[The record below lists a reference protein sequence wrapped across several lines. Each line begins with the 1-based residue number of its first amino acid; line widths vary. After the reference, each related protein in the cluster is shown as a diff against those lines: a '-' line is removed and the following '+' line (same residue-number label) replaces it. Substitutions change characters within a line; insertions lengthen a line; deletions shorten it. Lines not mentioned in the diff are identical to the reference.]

1 MENFDKYLLEWE
13 DKFNLYCE
21 LESRCITNMNSIDEI
36 KINLKK
42 YLGNQKK
49 DDLLF
54 YISIIENSYFYL
66 QNSLKIRQIKF
77 CKDLNL
83 IWQQIN
89 DKKIMDEVNK
99 INFMSL
105 LKDFKKLCDDIN
117 LAKRN
122 NTILTWVKDDKIES
136 IEQIIKDMEEIMNY
150 HLKLIQFFNSNVEL
164 EKVFY
169 CSK

>member
-1 MENFDKYLLEWE
+1 MDNFDKYLLEWE
-13 DKFNLYCE
+13 EKFNLYCE
-21 LESRCITNMNSIDEI
+21 LELKCITNIALINEL
-36 KINLKK
+36 KVNLKK

-54 YISIIENSYFYL
+54 YNSIIENSYFYL

-77 CKDLNL
+77 CKDLNW
-83 IWQQIN
+83 IWQQVN
-89 DKKIMDEVNK
+89 DKKSMDEVNK

-105 LKDFKKLCDDIN
+105 LKDFKKIIDDII

-136 IEQIIKDMEEIMNY
+136 VEQIQHDMEEIMDY
-150 HLKLIQFFNSNVEL
+150 HLKLMQFFYSNVEL

-169 CSK
+169 CGK